1 MVERIPESNYQQ
13 LQHFISESE
22 WDGAAVMRDVARNT
36 NKSLESLVG
45 EKGLIL
51 DESGN
56 EKAGKQSVGVAR
68 QYIGN
73 IGKVCNSQNGVYA
86 GLSRGDKISLVGA
99 KLYLPKEW
107 TTDKKRCQKAGI
119 PPEEQ
124 QYRTKPE
131 LGLEIIKELEGV
143 IEYDWIGGDSIY
155 GNSPELRQSLR
166 ELGKAYVM
174 DVGEELQVCLEK
186 PQPYLPKRVGKGRPR
201 TNLVIDE
208 AKISLK
214 KLVEE
219 IEAGEWQTIEYR
231 EGTKGK
237 LVREAV
243 LKKVWI
249 WKKGTLEIE
258 EAELL
263 ISRKTDQTEV
273 KFSLCNA
280 PQGELSVETA
290 LFRQMQRYWI
300 ERGFQE
306 IKEQLGLHQYQVRGW
321 KAWQHHIALT
331 MMALHFILETQIE
344 NAEKLPLM
352 SCGDVKLM
360 LGNIL
365 KNKLDEPEILMETIY
380 QRHRVRQKDILRCK
394 HFLI

>member
-107 TTDKKRCQKAGI
+107 TRDKKRCQKAGI

-365 KNKLDEPEILMETIY
+365 KNKLEKWRPEESQTLQTRDLEC
-380 QRHRVRQKDILRCK
+380 QNDN
-394 HFLI
+394 